1 MDRALKT
8 VREALEAAM
17 KAAVKRKRKAETSKA
32 ASCRSALGLD
42 DDDDI
47 DKAGTATEAFEAA
60 SLDISGLQTITFIG
74 QDFKIAKVRRQLYI
88 EGTVKVM
95 ETVCSACLDA
105 AHDILLNDTKTQA
118 AISSAGA
125 SSGCDDAAVDVPDAV
140 GVLPRKVINQRIQ
153 WIVKTMTWQVTYAAA
168 DGTSR
173 RSVRGLKVPTKND
186 AGGPLVGSPYRRAFT
201 SSMDR
206 AKSLWNLLDKS
217 DGERFLLGEE
227 L

>member
-47 DKAGTATEAFEAA
+47 DKAGAATEAFAAA
-60 SLDISGLQTITFIG
+60 SLDIGGLQPISFTG

-95 ETVCSACLDA
+95 ETVCSACLDV
-105 AHDILLNDTKTQA
+105 AHDITLNDTKTHA

-125 SSGCDDAAVDVPDAV
+125 SSGCVDAAVDVPV
-140 GVLPRKVINQRIQ
+140 N
-153 WIVKTMTWQVTYAAA
+153 VT
-168 DGTSR
+168 D
-173 RSVRGLKVPTKND
+173 VH
-186 AGGPLVGSPYRRAFT
+186 
-201 SSMDR
+201 
-206 AKSLWNLLDKS
+206 
-217 DGERFLLGEE
+217 
-227 L
+227 